1 MNRPLRKRGWNSVLS
16 ATQKSQI
23 RDNPRR
29 LIILRLS
36 YTITIWKEESSIS
49 WEYCKDHYVYRN
61 TTRFAI
67 YYMSYLSIMY
77 KFSCNRKKQIT
88 LLCMSCTYSSCT
100 WLSFENMGTYIVIFR
115 LSHQLPMW
123 HSLHISFSKKKTHLE
138 EQFADIFRISCWLSL
153 LTRNYIHTQF
163 ARNYIHTQA
172 SCRYLDQ

>member
-61 TTRFAI
+61 TTRFVI
-67 YYMSYLSIMY
+67 YYMPYLSIMY
-77 KFSCNRKKQIT
+77 KFSCNRKKQRT

-123 HSLHISFSKKKTHLE
+123 HSLYILFSKKN
-138 EQFADIFRISCWLSL
+138 AFRGTVRGYFPNFL
-153 LTRNYIHTQF
+153 LAF
-163 ARNYIHTQA
+163 
-172 SCRYLDQ
+172 SSD